1 MRKVIKLYEVEKFSS
16 IISKSTYL
24 SFTDNHFRWIIVEF
38 FFEFQIN
45 KPLRRLLLI
54 TASIRLLLKLEI
66 AKNFYQA
73 SHWPCKKRNTR
84 MRPFEIFNGRFNSAF
99 MRNTRCSTLLF
110 QLLLQRIVRI
120 SQKTSKSIMK
130 IHMDVAA
137 SQSKCDSTTN
147 KDKSEIEDLFPQQY
161 FLC

>member
-1 MRKVIKLYEVEKFSS
+1 MRMRKVIKLYEVEKFSS

-73 SHWPCKKRNTR
+73 SHWPCKKKKYSNEATRN
-84 MRPFEIFNGRFNSAF
+84 
-99 MRNTRCSTLLF
+99 F
-110 QLLLQRIVRI
+110 QWQI
-120 SQKTSKSIMK
+120 
-130 IHMDVAA
+130 
-137 SQSKCDSTTN
+137 
-147 KDKSEIEDLFPQQY
+147 
-161 FLC
+161 